1 VGSSTN
7 WVLFGNNKV
16 EKQATMKVSQAVQGI
31 HSNNQPAISLVIAVA
46 SFQQA
51 EKQWREQH
59 LVVSY

>member
-1 VGSSTN
+1 
-7 WVLFGNNKV
+7 
-16 EKQATMKVSQAVQGI
+16 MKVSQAVQGI

-59 LVVSY
+59 LLVSY